1 MWQIEVM
8 TDTHPHYNDEIDL
21 FELIETLW
29 NGKVVIIAATTMAL
43 IIGGLFSIFLPKT
56 YQSSF
61 TLEYQLVSPLETM
74 SEINS
79 KFRRLF
85 HNQKNYQ
92 EWKQLNP
99 NSSVTYNEITTTQTI
114 DGFTVAIKPESLF
127 AQFIETKSGNLNLRV
142 KSNDF
147 KILEDMYLYLQFTD
161 KMLSQRTLLKAKQQ
175 TETLQTSLSTLLSAT
190 ENNIANNENTLISVL
205 NIQSFASELENGN
218 TLYSIS
224 RPSFP
229 SKTSLSI
236 RIILLVSLIM
246 GGMIGV
252 AIVLVK
258 NAIQKRREQTH
269 TG

>member
-29 NGKVVIIAATTMAL
+29 NGKVVIINATTLAL

-74 SEINS
+74 GETNS

-114 DGFTVAIKPESLF
+114 DGFTVAISPRSLF

-236 RIILLVSLIM
+236 RIILLVSLIL